1 MCNKKDIQKQFGW
14 EDDDAVDKID
24 KNPIFPESSQHSS
37 SLYFL
42 CRWKVNIPRAVD
54 LLFRWTLQLFKEKKK
69 NFVRTNSCDC
79 TANMQ
84 SPWLHALMRDYP
96 QRSEAL
102 KHNIPQCTFSFS
114 LGTAQDLWFRLV
126 DQLKSNALDL
136 LRNPTLRIS
145 WAAQKK
151 ELQQQDRCV
160 GVGCPRIWAAIRSCA
175 IWNSF
180 REGFHKN
187 STKYS
192 TQIEDE
198 LKFSKALNISEEAKE
213 FISIC
218 LCKDPRDRY
227 TVP

>member
-24 KNPIFPESSQHSS
+24 KNSIFPQSPQHSS
-37 SLYFL
+37 PLYFL

-54 LLFRWTLQLFKEKKK
+54 LLLRWTLQLFKEKKK

-102 KHNIPQCTFSFS
+102 KHNIPQCTFDFS
-114 LGTAQDLWFRLV
+114 LGTGQDLWFWLV
-126 DQLKSNALDL
+126 DQLQSNAVDL
-136 LRNPTLRIS
+136 LRNPNLRIS

-151 ELQQQDRCV
+151 KLQQQDRRV
-160 GVGCPRIWAAIRSCA
+160 GAGCPSIWAAIWPCT

-180 REGFHKN
+180 REGFH
-187 STKYS
+187 
-192 TQIEDE
+192 
-198 LKFSKALNISEEAKE
+198 
-213 FISIC
+213 
-218 LCKDPRDRY
+218 
-227 TVP
+227 